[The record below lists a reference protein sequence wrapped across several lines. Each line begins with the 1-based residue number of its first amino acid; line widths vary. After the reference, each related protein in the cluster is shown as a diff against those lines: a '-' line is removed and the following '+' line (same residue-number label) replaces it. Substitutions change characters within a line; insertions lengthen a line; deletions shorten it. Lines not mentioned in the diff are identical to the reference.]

1 MRELFI
7 MTRKF
12 SLRLGKLIKFLSVK
26 VVKIIQEEDNKSTQI
41 KYSIYVKG
49 RKKTKKISL
58 VILL

>member
-26 VVKIIQEEDNKSTQI
+26 VVKIIQEEDNKSTEI
-41 KYSIYVKG
+41 KYSMYVKG
-49 RKKTKKISL
+49 KKKKILSQ
-58 VILL
+58 

>member
-41 KYSIYVKG
+41 KYSMYVKG